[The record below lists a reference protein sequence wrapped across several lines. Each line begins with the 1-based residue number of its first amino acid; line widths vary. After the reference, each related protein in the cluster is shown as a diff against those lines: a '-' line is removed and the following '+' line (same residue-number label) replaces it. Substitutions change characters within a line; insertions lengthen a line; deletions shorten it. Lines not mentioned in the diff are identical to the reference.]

1 MNILWSVRI
10 SQISIKY
17 WILQRWRV
25 LFMLDERGSG
35 QGSRPKKLSV
45 FTKFEVSREQVGG
58 SIGEVERWEVVG
70 GKWGTG
76 WQGLEIDHH
85 LCPTHWHLNLP
96 WDIPLSLE
104 MSELDR
110 NCCLSAKWY
119 HWSATKWLFWGKA
132 CVSHR
137 SYFKTGKY

>member
-1 MNILWSVRI
+1 
-10 SQISIKY
+10 
-17 WILQRWRV
+17 
-25 LFMLDERGSG
+25 MLDERGSG

-85 LCPTHWHLNLP
+85 LCPTH
-96 WDIPLSLE
+96 
-104 MSELDR
+104 
-110 NCCLSAKWY
+110 
-119 HWSATKWLFWGKA
+119 
-132 CVSHR
+132 
-137 SYFKTGKY
+137 